1 MSGGPD
7 RGIGGPEHVET
18 VAADRDDVFVGC
30 GELRTERRPRRPSAA
45 AGGDAEPPA
54 GTIAAQI
61 AVDLCLG
68 QQLFEDQAVVT
79 ERLSDRIRQE
89 DRIDRRL
96 VGLGERS
103 PVERFAARSAMRL
116 RSLLERSRRAFSVSA
131 VIVFNESAVIR
142 TFAGNSNVG
151 ICWRIGS
158 TSTTA
163 MYASSGGAWGPGI
176 HGTLASS
183 ARTTS
188 ASLRLC
194 SLPPQYSGC
203 VLGKQWYAR

>member
-96 VGLGERS
+96 VGLASPARS
-103 PVERFAARSAMRL
+103 SASRRACAASALRAARSAMRL

-131 VIVFNESAVIR
+131 VIVFNESAVI
-142 TFAGNSNVG
+142 
-151 ICWRIGS
+151 
-158 TSTTA
+158 
-163 MYASSGGAWGPGI
+163 
-176 HGTLASS
+176 
-183 ARTTS
+183 
-188 ASLRLC
+188 
-194 SLPPQYSGC
+194 
-203 VLGKQWYAR
+203 